1 MFPTSKPLRFDFSDP
16 GLWIPAY
23 LPLNWKKKRFKLLY
37 GSRGR
42 GGTTN
47 VVQCVAMRMLEGPMK
62 GMMVRKVFDDIRG
75 SQWDSMRE
83 WAEEHKQAH
92 NFIFQKAP
100 LEIICKPTGSR
111 LIARGLDKS
120 GRAKSVP
127 GLSLAWYEEAD
138 ELTAEDFRQTSLS
151 IRGDNIEEWLTFN
164 APQVDHWLWE
174 RFFPGSRNKDGEFEP
189 DLSFETP
196 DGMFTSVPS
205 TDPNAVIVHGCYK
218 HNPFNKPSFIEL
230 MERDRLRDPEAYRVS
245 GLGLAGKMRT
255 GMEFF
260 HAFGSG
266 REMEIPFDP
275 NKAIHATLDFN
286 AMPYMTLLVAQIWKE
301 NDKWR
306 VHFLKEYCPKPP
318 NSYTK
323 ATVAMLAKDIQ
334 SGCFEGLKAGVFI
347 YGDASGKNNSSMA
360 TEEAKNNFDHV
371 KNGLRPW
378 MIDGSSR
385 WLKSNPPHTKVRDFI
400 NACFFGDTG
409 IEITFDP
416 SMKTTI
422 RDIRNLKQGADGSIL
437 EEKETD
443 AESGVK
449 YVKYGHCSQAF
460 YYLVIS
466 AFNSYF
472 RQHAKLAA

>member
-1 MFPTSKPLRFDFSDP
+1 MFLGSEPQRFDFSHP
-16 GLWIPAY
+16 GLWIPDY
-23 LPLNWKKKRFKLLY
+23 LPLNWKAKRFKLLY

-47 VVQCVAMRMLEGPMK
+47 VVQCIAMRMLEAPMK

-83 WAEEHKQAH
+83 WAAEKKQEH

-138 ELTAEDFRQTSLS
+138 ELSAEDFRQTSLS

-164 APQVDHWLWE
+164 APQMDHWLWE
-174 RFFPGSRNKDGEFEP
+174 RFFPGTRNKDGEFEP

-196 DGMFTSVPS
+196 DGMFTDVPS
-205 TDPNAVIVHGCYK
+205 TDPNAAIVHGCYK
-218 HNPFNKPSFIEL
+218 HNPFNKEPFIQL
-230 MERDRLRDPEAYRVS
+230 MERDRMRDPEAYRVS

-260 HAFGSG
+260 HAFKGD
-266 REMEIPFDP
+266 REREIPFDP
-275 NKAIHATLDFN
+275 KKALHVTLDFN
-286 AMPYMTLLVAQIWKE
+286 AMPYMTLLVSQIWQE
-301 NDKWR
+301 GDVWR

-318 NSYTK
+318 FSYTK
-323 ATVAMLAKDIQ
+323 YAVGMLAKDIEE
-334 SGCFEGLKAGVFI
+334 GCFQGFESGVFI
-347 YGDASGKNNSSMA
+347 YGDASGKSNSAMA
-360 TEEAKNNFDHV
+360 TEEARNNFDHV
-371 KNGLRPW
+371 KNGLAKWKTNGWYRV
-378 MIDGSSR
+378 
-385 WLKSNPPHTKVRDFI
+385 LTSNPPHTKVRDFM

-409 IEITFDP
+409 IDITFDP

-422 RDIRNLKQGADGSIL
+422 RDIRNLKQAAGGEIW
-437 EEKETD
+437 EEKTEDEDTK
-443 AESGVK
+443 VK
-449 YVKYGHCSQAF
+449 YIKYGHCSQAM
-460 YYLVIS
+460 YYQIIS
-466 AFNSYF
+466 AFKGHY
-472 RQHAKLAA
+472 QHHAKKAA